1 MVRETVLRLLAVLT
15 SAFAILAP
23 AGAQT
28 LVDLQ
33 HQARG
38 IDFTGAAYTKPVRQG
53 GALPSTC
60 MTGEGY
66 LLSSAPAG
74 SNLYFCLAPNAWTL
88 QGTSSGS
95 GSSSSGGGS
104 LNSLAT
110 TVNGPILTIGSGC
123 SNSTPCNV
131 RVGSIVYAVTNSATA
146 NLQSG
151 SGTAYVYVS
160 SSGTLTVGHNLTLT
174 CTSVCTAVSGVTG
187 FPTDSFPI
195 AIWAASSGTWGSG
208 TDVRAPYGRDLVVT
222 SAGLISSLAQG
233 ILTISADPSVVSL
246 RVASPASSTAAC
258 TSGTWASDGNYF
270 YLCIAAST
278 WKRTALSTF

>member
-1 MVRETVLRLLAVLT
+1 MVRESVLRLLAALA
-15 SAFAILAP
+15 SAFAIVAP
-23 AGAQT
+23 LGAQT

-38 IDFTGAAYTKPVRQG
+38 VDFTGAAYTMPVRLG

-88 QGTSSGS
+88 QGVPGGSSSSGS
-95 GSSSSGGGS
+95 GS
-104 LNSLAT
+104 LDSLAT

-123 SNSTPCNV
+123 SNTTPCNV
-131 RVGSIVYAVTNSATA
+131 RVGSIVYAITNTATA
-146 NLQSG
+146 SLQAG

-160 SSGTLTVGHNLTLT
+160 SSGTLTVGHNLTLS

-195 AIWAASSGTWGSG
+195 AIWAASSGTWGTG
-208 TDVRAPYGRDLVVT
+208 IDVRAPYGRDLVVT
-222 SAGLISSLAQG
+222 SSGLISSLAQG

-246 RVASPASSTAAC
+246 RVAPPASSTAAC
-258 TSGTWASDGNYF
+258 TSGTWASDANF
-270 YLCIAAST
+270 IYLCIAAST